1 MKKFVICDDETFYL
15 EKVKTLVQENL
26 EKAGVTGVELYAFS
40 SGTKLLEQ
48 EKLLAKCQA
57 VFLDINMQDC
67 SGLDIA
73 FQIKQKNPDI
83 LLIFVTA
90 YMDYVL
96 AGYRPESLALS
107 PRYAKTGLRSE
118 SAAIPI
124 ACVSAGYALC
134 ICGVPGRSAGTK
146 HRSRI

>member
-1 MKKFVICDDETFYL
+1 M
-15 EKVKTLVQENL
+15 
-26 EKAGVTGVELYAFS
+26 ELYAFS

-96 AGYRPESLALS
+96 AGYQAEAFRFLLKDDLEAMMRECIWALPGKKNRQGKRKYFSGIFRRSQKYTGKAYSLCRKLWA
-107 PRYAKTGLRSE
+107 
-118 SAAIPI
+118 
-124 ACVSAGYALC
+124 
-134 ICGVPGRSAGTK
+134 
-146 HRSRI
+146 